1 MTPLP
6 SVAAIYE
13 QLEQVRRTGP
23 LVTNFYPVPD
33 KLQRSIERG
42 ELFSLTAGNVV
53 FVLRRDRD
61 FLHLSFVASTA
72 AELAGALRE
81 RVASL
86 GETVTVDLLGPR
98 ERVAEIAEPFAQA
111 GFRGHCTLHRM
122 TRVAKQTKQTKQ
134 EDAASPPPASDPEV
148 VFASRDDAA
157 ELAGMLDAALDRH
170 AEQIPD
176 EDELARAASERKILV
191 IRSGPA
197 AGKAEPRGVG
207 TPVVLPAGRGASPAG
222 SIAGLLFFEVTGQS
236 SLLRHWLVD
245 PAHRDQRIG
254 ARLMRRY
261 LADCKD
267 VRRFLLWVI
276 SDNHNAID
284 RYRHYGYQQDGLID
298 QVLIRRPS

>member
-1 MTPLP
+1 MNQLP

-13 QLEQVRRTGP
+13 QMDQARRAGP

-42 ELFSLTAGNVV
+42 ELFSMTAGNVL

-61 FLHLSFVASTA
+61 FLHLSFVASTTA
-72 AELAGALRE
+72 ALAAALRE
-81 RVASL
+81 LGASVAD
-86 GETVTVDLLGPR
+86 TITVDLLGPH
-98 ERVAEIAEPFAQA
+98 ERVAELAALFVEA
-111 GFRGHCTLHRM
+111 GFRAHCTLHRM
-122 TRVAKQTKQTKQ
+122 AKVTKQAQPQAT
-134 EDAASPPPASDPEV
+134 ATPPPALDPHDPEV

-157 ELAGMLDAALDRH
+157 ALAGMLDTALDRH

-176 EDELARAASERKILV
+176 EDELARAAADRKILV
-191 IRSGPA
+191 IRSGQA
-197 AGKAEPRGVG
+197 ADEAGS
-207 TPVVLPAGRGASPAG
+207 GRGSSPVG
-222 SIAGLLFFEVTGQS
+222 SIAGLLFFELTGQS

-245 PAHRDQRIG
+245 PAHREQRIG

-261 LADCKD
+261 FADCKD

-284 RYRHYGYQQDGLID
+284 RYLHYGYQQDGLID